1 MTTNDKDE
9 KVVVGRRGYNR
20 GEDGGNVA
28 TNLVNVATHFQLVS
42 ENFKSRRKEKSQSL
56 LALRYFRDLAIESKN
71 L

>member
-42 ENFKSRRKEKSQSL
+42 ESRRKEKSRSL
-56 LALRYFRDLAIESKN
+56 LALRYVRDLAIESKN